1 MLKELLDI
9 NKEFPEVQ
17 LRDETEEILKKFNE
31 LLEMVTEDISGIDI
45 PIQDV
50 SSLKKRIKYCK
61 NPMERRI
68 LQQELNAL
76 YRNQKRRRWHIES
89 NLTIEDRVGY
99 LTKEMKKYDESY
111 NGEIEDVVLDNKEII
126 EQINS
131 WLSINGTYTSE
142 YKRQFKEKLRKELNN
157 VEKNNVKQFVDLL
170 LDGETIE
177 RAANTSGVGK
187 MKMIDVL
194 KAISCSE
201 YTEEISKVIAGVK
214 EANAMQDLVDSAKEA
229 IKTVKELDTALVGLT
244 KVTDMPTQEL
254 KELYDSSVKTTESSD
269 K

>member
-76 YRNQKRRRWHIES
+76 YRNQKRRR
-89 NLTIEDRVGY
+89 
-99 LTKEMKKYDESY
+99 
-111 NGEIEDVVLDNKEII
+111 
-126 EQINS
+126 
-131 WLSINGTYTSE
+131 
-142 YKRQFKEKLRKELNN
+142 
-157 VEKNNVKQFVDLL
+157 
-170 LDGETIE
+170 
-177 RAANTSGVGK
+177 
-187 MKMIDVL
+187 
-194 KAISCSE
+194 
-201 YTEEISKVIAGVK
+201 
-214 EANAMQDLVDSAKEA
+214 
-229 IKTVKELDTALVGLT
+229 
-244 KVTDMPTQEL
+244 
-254 KELYDSSVKTTESSD
+254 
-269 K
+269 

>member
-1 MLKELLDI
+1 
-9 NKEFPEVQ
+9 
-17 LRDETEEILKKFNE
+17 
-31 LLEMVTEDISGIDI
+31 
-45 PIQDV
+45 
-50 SSLKKRIKYCK
+50 
-61 NPMERRI
+61 
-68 LQQELNAL
+68 
-76 YRNQKRRRWHIES
+76 
-89 NLTIEDRVGY
+89 
-99 LTKEMKKYDESY
+99 MKKYDESY